1 MGRPNKRTS
10 AARELTAAERRQLLD
25 VLSGAHAELELWRK
39 CGSSTCQRN
48 RACGADIDACG
59 ARCAP
64 QAWAWV
70 HEVLRAMRAGRSQR
84 AAIRAADGAVHR
96 QQRLTIEFGF
106 GEPAEFLVN
115 DDGTWTPVDGPRAPS
130 ELDLQLERLTGSGW
144 LRAAA
149 RSGCKSSGPCRD
161 EPPAG

>member
-1 MGRPNKRTS
+1 MGRAKKRTS
-10 AARELTAAERRQLLD
+10 TARELTAAERRQLLD
-25 VLSGAHAELELWRK
+25 VLAGAHAELELWRK
-39 CGSSTCQRN
+39 CENRACQRN
-48 RACGADIDACG
+48 RACGVDVDACG
-59 ARCAP
+59 ARYAP

-84 AAIRAADGAVHR
+84 AALRAADGVVHR

-106 GEPAEFLVN
+106 GEPAEFVVN
-115 DDGTWTPVDGPRAPS
+115 DDGTWTLVDGPRVPS

-149 RSGCKSSGPCRD
+149 RSGCKSSASYRG